1 MCIKSNQHSAEL
13 SSFLSLK
20 GITDTGFVILV
31 STTPEG
37 IHGEKSGDHEVG
49 WKKYVF
55 LSERQHFL

>member
-49 WKKYVF
+49 WKKIHI
-55 LSERQHFL
+55 SK